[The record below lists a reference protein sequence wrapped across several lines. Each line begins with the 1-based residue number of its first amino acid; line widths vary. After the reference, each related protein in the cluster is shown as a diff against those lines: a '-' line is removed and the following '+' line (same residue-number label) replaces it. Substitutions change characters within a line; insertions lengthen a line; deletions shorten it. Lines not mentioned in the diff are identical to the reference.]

1 MHELSI
7 ARSLIEIAEGE
18 AKRLAVEVEAVHV
31 KIGALSGV
39 VDQALLYAYDI
50 AVEGTALE
58 GSRLVIEAVPVR
70 IYCQS
75 CAAEF
80 TLVGIQSFACP
91 QCGLPSGD
99 LRAGRE
105 LDIVSLEVKEN

>member
-58 GSRLVIEAVPVR
+58 GSRLVICSAGAHLLSELRSR
-70 IYCQS
+70 IYS
-75 CAAEF
+75 GGHTEF
-80 TLVGIQSFACP
+80 CLSSMRPAQ
-91 QCGLPSGD
+91 
-99 LRAGRE
+99 R
-105 LDIVSLEVKEN
+105 